1 MLRNDILWQQI
12 EKDPDVNVS
21 FKLEGAISLI
31 ASKPILSNYVEKDTS
46 QKGICLI
53 TGNKTDIVRKVTPTP
68 ILNCKSS
75 ASLVSFQTNQGYDS
89 YGKSQAYNAP
99 ISYEAEFAFSTAIKR
114 LIEEK
119 SQNKFTIG
127 KANYTRTFLFGVLLI
142 AMHQKQWRMEYLLY
156 LPIMNLK
163 MKIQTNV

>member
-1 MLRNDILWQQI
+1 MGKSYASAHEKHLAFVSLCKKVYDNTLDEDFKAVVEFYKKNQLPLLRNDILWQQI

-68 ILNCKSS
+68 ILN
-75 ASLVSFQTNQGYDS
+75 L
-89 YGKSQAYNAP
+89 
-99 ISYEAEFAFSTAIKR
+99 EF
-114 LIEEK
+114 
-119 SQNKFTIG
+119 
-127 KANYTRTFLFGVLLI
+127 
-142 AMHQKQWRMEYLLY
+142 
-156 LPIMNLK
+156 NL
-163 MKIQTNV
+163 